1 MAEIEDGIT
10 HVGIFYFGL
19 QDGQVSKSVFSIE
32 YQTFRG
38 LLRDLRVRK
47 GVTQA
52 QLSTALGMAQSFV
65 SKYEMGERRLDFI
78 EVDRICAEL
87 GVGLEAFVKSYAKA
101 LSESVSHKPAKEKK
115 GSKNA

>member
-1 MAEIEDGIT
+1 MNGEGIT

-19 QDGQVSKSVFSIE
+19 QDGQVSKSVFSVE
-32 YQTFRG
+32 YRTFRE
-38 LLRDLRVRK
+38 LLRDLRLQK

-78 EVDRICAEL
+78 EVDRICGEL
-87 GVGLEAFVKSYAKA
+87 GIGLETFAKSYAKA
-101 LSESVSHKPAKEKK
+101 LATSEGGKRAKKK
-115 GSKNA
+115 GGSKDE